1 MMWISKITR
10 LSRTTFI
17 HHELSST
24 NGIRISVWIRTPYHH
39 HPTKRKYEQ
48 NFKMQSHKKYNSHVE
63 FQMQAK
69 NIQVY
74 ELIII
79 LLGTDEVNKRGLFSL
94 SFKKKKER
102 NNKAYYWFH
111 KTNECSKI
119 RCCNQLKGNWGWKSE
134 LPPQQAYVNHQH
146 YPSSFYIGHGQMS

>member
-94 SFKKKKER
+94 SLKKKKER
-102 NNKAYYWFH
+102 ETTKHIFGSIRQMNVVKLDTVTNLRATGAGKVNFH
-111 KTNECSKI
+111 HNRLTSIINIIHHHFILVTDK
-119 RCCNQLKGNWGWKSE
+119 
-134 LPPQQAYVNHQH
+134 
-146 YPSSFYIGHGQMS
+146 